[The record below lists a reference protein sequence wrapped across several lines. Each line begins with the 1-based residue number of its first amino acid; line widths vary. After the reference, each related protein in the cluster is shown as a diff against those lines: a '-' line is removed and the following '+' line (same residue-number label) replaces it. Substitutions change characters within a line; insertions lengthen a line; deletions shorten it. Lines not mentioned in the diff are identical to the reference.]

1 MVIKDF
7 FIDGEK
13 YSLSCYISEAG
24 GWPTFS
30 VEGQIVNILGFV
42 GHMVSVSIIQLCPLS
57 WKAAKDNS

>member
-1 MVIKDF
+1 MVIKKI

-24 GWPTFS
+24 GWPIFS

-42 GHMVSVSIIQLCPLS
+42 DHMASVSTIQLCPLS

>member
-1 MVIKDF
+1 MVIKIF
-7 FIDGEK
+7 FILVK
-13 YSLSCYISEAG
+13 NVVFVAISQAA

-42 GHMVSVSIIQLCPLS
+42 DHMVSVSTIQLCPLS